1 MGLRFKRSIK
11 ISKGAKINLG
21 KTGVSLSV
29 GTRGAHYTVHSSG
42 KKTTSVGLPGT
53 GLSYVS
59 TSGGGTGRRTSQSV
73 SSAAYAQ
80 RQREQETQ
88 YAQNAEM
95 IKDYND
101 LIDQIRSIHK
111 ESNEYVDWIFLRDM
125 PEPFDPMY
133 RGPFEE
139 QAMENA
145 GNAKP
150 ALLGRLIPLIDKKKE
165 KKYIEAINEARE
177 KDLQTYHDWEEKRN
191 LAEKVLSGDIDS
203 YYYVISIAHPFD
215 KILDFGSDFDIGTD
229 DPDVLEVEFHAK
241 TSKVVPNHVLSLTKA
256 GNLSSKAMSKTMH
269 YDIAQDYIC
278 SCVLR
283 IAREMFSLL
292 PISRV
297 IIHVEDTVT
306 DSTGYESDNTVLSV
320 SIRREQ
326 LEDIDFDMIDPSD
339 TIELFECNMDFK
351 KTKGLLPVSR
361 ITL

>member
-59 TSGGGTGRRTSQSV
+59 TSGGGTRTRTSQSV

-111 ESNEYVDWIFLRDM
+111 ESSEFVDWICLRDM

-139 QAMENA
+139 QAMERA
-145 GNAKP
+145 DNAKP

-165 KKYIEAINEARE
+165 QKYIDAINEARE
-177 KDLQTYHDWEEKRN
+177 KDLQTYHEWEEKRN

-306 DSTGYESDNTVLSV
+306 DSTGYESDDTVLSV

-339 TIELFECNMDFK
+339 TIESFECNMDFK